1 MKRLFQRGLLL
12 AALTL
17 GLVFHL
23 AAQSTQMT
31 IHLNNGDEH
40 AFYLSEDDR
49 VYFEENERLIIEI
62 AATYGFESFDLADIR
77 KITCSE
83 TVGTKENSLSSL
95 SIFPNPVHDALML
108 RNLEGTA
115 QAQLYALDGRLVKSF
130 RITDNQ
136 IVDIS
141 ELPMGM
147 YLLKVDSKT
156 LKLMKL

>member
-12 AALTL
+12 FALTL

-40 AFYLSEDDR
+40 AYYLSEDDR
-49 VYFEENERLIIEI
+49 VYFEDNERLVIEI
-62 AATYGFESFDLADIR
+62 ALNAKSERFNLADIR

-83 TVGTKENSLSSL
+83 TVGTKENGLSEL

-115 QAQLYALDGRLVKSF
+115 QAQLYALDGRLIKSF
-130 RITDNQ
+130 EITDGQ